1 MRVLSTFSGISA
13 ASVAWEPLGYEFV
26 GYCEPAAFQ
35 CHVLAE
41 RCDATAPKYLPSGK
55 DFAPKKYTMITEGSV
70 INFGDITAITDA
82 DLRALGPIDVLEGG
96 SPCQSFSV
104 AGLRR
109 GLDDDRGNLTL
120 AFAKLALRMR
130 EINGLRFVIWE
141 NVRRSAFR

>member
-1 MRVLSTFSGISA
+1 MMRVLSTFSGISA

-55 DFAPKKYTMITEGSV
+55 DFAPKKYTVITEGSV

-82 DLRALGPIDVLEGG
+82 DLRALGCSGRRQPLPV
-96 SPCQSFSV
+96 F
-104 AGLRR
+104 LRR
-109 GLDDDRGNLTL
+109 GTAARLG
-120 AFAKLALRMR
+120 
-130 EINGLRFVIWE
+130 
-141 NVRRSAFR
+141 